1 MERRFVQPHGIGM
14 AGLPASVVV
23 LAVVAMG
30 CSGSGGSS
38 GYGTSLDQGGGDGGA
53 SASGSND
60 DGGSSGTGS
69 SGSGA
74 GADAGLGTDSGS
86 TSGDSGIATGGS
98 ADASSKG
105 PMDSGT
111 VLAGDA
117 GTCTALAGVDMNT
130 ATALQIV
137 NSTRAA
143 MGSPCATMV
152 ADLNTSATKHCQ
164 YYAANVNSSTASC
177 NSKADPHSEV
187 SGCPDFVAASPGTRE
202 NNAGYMSYGWSE
214 VMAFDDNSTKALD
227 QWINSIWH
235 RTPVLSPWTR
245 DLGYGA
251 ATGCDTIDFGTG
263 AASPSNLVMTYPY
276 DGQTGVE
283 TSFNGTYESP
293 APPEPPTKWP
303 SGYPVHVYMQG
314 STITVTTDEMSTD
327 GGAQLAHQVITPQT
341 SNGILEDAV
350 VLYANSPLA
359 SATRYRVHIAGT
371 RQGRTGSASFDV
383 NIAFTTQ

>member
-1 MERRFVQPHGIGM
+1 MDRRFVQPHEICLQR
-14 AGLPASVVV
+14 LPAPIVV
-23 LAVVAMG
+23 LTVIAIG
-30 CSGSGGSS
+30 CSGSGTLGNS
-38 GYGTSLDQGGGDGGA
+38 TSPEQGGGDGGP

-60 DGGSSGTGS
+60 EGGSPGTGS
-69 SGSGA
+69 AGSGA
-74 GADAGLGTDSGS
+74 GAEAGLGADSGS
-86 TSGDSGIATGGS
+86 TSDDAGVVTGGDT
-98 ADASSKG
+98 DASSKG
-105 PMDSGT
+105 PIDSGT

-117 GTCTALAGVDMNT
+117 GTCTPLASVDMNT
-130 ATALQIV
+130 ATALQVV

-164 YYAANVNSSTASC
+164 YYAANLNSTTAGC
-177 NSKADPHSEV
+177 DSKADPHSEM

-202 NNAGYMSYGWSE
+202 NDAGYKSNGWAE
-214 VMAFDDNSTKALD
+214 VMAFDDNSTEALG

-276 DGQTGVE
+276 DGQTGVMR
-283 TSFNGTYESP
+283 SFNGTYESP

-314 STITVTTDEMSTD
+314 TTITLTTDEMSVD
-327 GGAQLAHQVITPQT
+327 GGAELAHQVITPQT
-341 SNGILEDAV
+341 SNGILGDAV

-359 SATRYRVHIAGT
+359 AATRYRVHIAGT
-371 RQGRTGSASFDV
+371 RQGRTGSAAFDV
-383 NIAFTTQ
+383 NVAFTTQ